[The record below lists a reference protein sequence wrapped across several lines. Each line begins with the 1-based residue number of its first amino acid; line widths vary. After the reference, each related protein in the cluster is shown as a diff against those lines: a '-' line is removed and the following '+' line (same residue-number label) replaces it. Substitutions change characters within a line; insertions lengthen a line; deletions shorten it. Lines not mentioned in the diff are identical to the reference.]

1 MATTHIDYNQKPT
14 PSKYKVFDNEVYEY
28 KLITHFK
35 VFDFS
40 HLYII
45 QFTEEWFASDEG
57 QWITHHCKDIDFFK
71 SHIPYTF
78 YMTQNITAYIKPSDY
93 TFYKVK
99 FST

>member
-45 QFTEEWFASDEG
+45 QTVF
-57 QWITHHCKDIDFFK
+57 
-71 SHIPYTF
+71 
-78 YMTQNITAYIKPSDY
+78 
-93 TFYKVK
+93 
-99 FST
+99 